1 MKIKKRLILA
11 SSSRFRQQ
19 QLQQLQVPFDS
30 ISPDFDETALLNET
44 AAQTALR
51 LAAGKAHSVAVQ
63 FPEALIIGCDQVAW
77 CRNRQLGKPLS
88 VAKAQQMLASV
99 SGQEVTFYSALVLV
113 NPAEKRLH
121 QHIDETRIIMR
132 TLSAAQIDHYL
143 ALEPDAIYCAGAA
156 KSEGLGALLIK
167 RIYSTDPNALI
178 GLPIFHL
185 VDFLLAE
192 GINIL

>member
-11 SSSRFRQQ
+11 SNSRFRQQ

-121 QHIDETRIIMR
+121 QHIDETRVIMR

>member
-19 QLQQLQVPFDS
+19 QLKHLQLPFEA
-30 ISPDFDETALLNET
+30 IKPEFEEYPLLNET

-51 LAAGKAHSVAVQ
+51 LAAGKAHSVAEQ

-77 CRNRQLGKPLS
+77 CNNRQLGKPLS

-99 SGQEVTFYSALVLV
+99 SGQELIFYSAIVLF
-113 NPAEKRLH
+113 NPAENRLH
-121 QHIDETRIIMR
+121 QHVDETRVLMR
-132 TLSAAQIDHYL
+132 KLTSAQIDHYL
-143 ALEPDAIYCAGAA
+143 RLEPDAIYCAGAA

-167 RIYSTDPNALI
+167 RIHSTDPNALI

-185 VDFLLAE
+185 IDFLLAE
-192 GINIL
+192 GIDIL

>member
-121 QHIDETRIIMR
+121 QHIDETRVIMR